1 MLYRLLLYC
10 FFLSLASS
18 AVATTD
24 PVHSKEDYQSL
35 ELLTDVL
42 SLVQHNYVEEVSLEQ
57 LIGGAVRG
65 IIETLDP
72 HSSYLSAEAYE
83 DFLADT
89 QGEFGGLGIELSVRN
104 RELVVVAPIENSP
117 ASRAGILPGDQIIAI
132 NGIQARDLDMVEA
145 VKLMRGA
152 SGEAV
157 TLTIRRAQNL
167 EPFEVTLVREIIR
180 VQSVRSQLFEQ
191 QYGYLR
197 IAQFQDHTDR
207 EMVEHLQRLQQQSS
221 PLVGLILDLRNN
233 PGGLL
238 DQAVAV
244 ADVFLSSGL
253 IVSTVGR
260 HPDTNE
266 SLSAQQPGTEALYP
280 LIVLINGGSAS
291 AAEIVAGALQDHKR
305 ALILGEQSFGKGSVQ
320 TIIELGDGSGL
331 RVTTAHY
338 YTPSGRSIQA
348 RGIIPDILVQQRS
361 LETFTEPDFLREKD
375 LKKHLPAQG
384 AVVDVDLDEERILQ
398 MLQDDYQLQRALD
411 LLKGLARFADKKWT
425 PPSVEFAP

>member
-1 MLYRLLLYC
+1 MLYRLFLYC
-10 FFLSLASS
+10 FFLSLATS
-18 AVATTD
+18 AVAATD
-24 PVHSKEDYQSL
+24 GVHSKEDYQSL

-65 IIETLDP
+65 ILETLDP

-132 NGIQARDLDMVEA
+132 NGFQARDLDMVEA
-145 VKLMRGA
+145 VKIMRGA

-180 VQSVRSQLFEQ
+180 VQSVRSQLFEK

-207 EMVEHLQRLQQQSS
+207 EMVEHLQRLQQQSL

-266 SLSAQQPGTEALYP
+266 SLSAQQAGTEAPYP

-348 RGIIPDILVQQRS
+348 RGIIPDILVQQLT
-361 LETFTEPDFLREKD
+361 LETFAEPDFLREKD

-384 AVVDVDLDEERILQ
+384 VVADVDLDQERILQ

-411 LLKGLARFADKKWT
+411 LLKALDRFADKKWT
-425 PPSVEFAP
+425 PPSAEVAP